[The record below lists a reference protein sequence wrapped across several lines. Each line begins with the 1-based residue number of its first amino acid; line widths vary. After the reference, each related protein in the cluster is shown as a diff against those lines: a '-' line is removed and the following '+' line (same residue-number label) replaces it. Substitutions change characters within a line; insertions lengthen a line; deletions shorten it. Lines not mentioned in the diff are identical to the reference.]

1 MRVVI
6 DTNVW
11 VSRLLLAGSVSAQAV
26 DKALAGFDVM
36 VSEPLVEELADVLS
50 REKFDRYV
58 SVWDREE
65 FLRRILQIAT
75 IAPVLSEVDDCRDPD
90 DNRLL
95 ALALDSESDYI
106 LTGDRGLLLLNPW
119 RGVRIVSPREFLDTV
134 A

>member
-11 VSRLLLAGSVSAQAV
+11 VSRLLLAGSATAQAV
-26 DKALAGFDVM
+26 DTALERFEVL
-36 VSEPLVEELADVLS
+36 VSEPLVEELAEVLS

-65 FLRRILQIAT
+65 FLRRILRIAT

-95 ALALDSESDYI
+95 ELALDSESDCI
-106 LTGDRGLLLLNPW
+106 LTGDRDLLRLNPW